1 MNFITLIQKRYM
13 YTLFSLV
20 ILSFGTAAALFIR
33 RTARAPSKALSG
45 VPNASHNVQLAA
57 RRFRF
62 ADDPNSHPADAIK
75 DPRVAVATIGLSIL
89 ELDGPPCAKS
99 RSRLIE
105 TLQTT
110 LQVTFTEAEEM
121 IVLARWLIG
130 ECRGPDATI
139 QRVVRNLYDQTSGQY
154 FSALIQTVTTIM
166 DVNSGDLS
174 FRQKRALGSISKGE
188 LLTDIA

>member
-1 MNFITLIQKRYM
+1 MNFITLNQKHSM
-13 YTLFSLV
+13 YTLYALV
-20 ILSFGTAAALFIR
+20 ILVFGVAAFLYLR
-33 RTARAPSKALSG
+33 RTTNNRTNARRG

-62 ADDPNSHPADAIK
+62 DDDRSSHPADAIK
-75 DPRVAVATIGLSIL
+75 DPRVAVATIGLCIL
-89 ELDGPPCAKS
+89 ELDGAPCAKS
-99 RSRLIE
+99 RSHLIE
-105 TLQTT
+105 TLQST

-154 FSALIQTVTTIM
+154 FSALIQTVSTIL
-166 DVNSGDLS
+166 DVNSDALS
-174 FRQKRALGSISKGE
+174 FRQKRALGSIKKGE
-188 LLTDIA
+188 LLSDIA